1 MVHAPGSSVDAG
13 RIEAAPAVCFQ
24 CFYSVEYVLLRCDA
38 LPGSDHVLY

>member
-1 MVHAPGSSVDAG
+1 MVHDSGSSVDAG
-13 RIEAAPAVCFQ
+13 RIEVASAVRFQ

>member
-1 MVHAPGSSVDAG
+1 MVHDPGSSVDAG

-24 CFYSVEYVLLRCDA
+24 CFYSVEYELLRCDA

>member
-13 RIEAAPAVCFQ
+13 RIEAAPAVCSQ
-24 CFYSVEYVLLRCDA
+24 CFYSVEYVFLRCDA